1 MLYTPLDMN
10 DVFPADEKQMAR
22 RQCVTCNGK
31 TLYVEEKDNGR
42 YELLQLLST
51 DPNDFMDAAYTPGN
65 YFS

>member
-1 MLYTPLDMN
+1 MLYTPLDVT
-10 DVFPADEKQMAR
+10 DIYPADEEKLKK

-31 TLYVEEKDNGR
+31 TLFVEEKDSGQ

-51 DPNDFMDAAYTPGN
+51 DPKDFMDTTFTPGN